1 MSPHDDASL
10 RDLAAGYA
18 LGGLSAEETRAFEA
32 ALARD
37 PSLAAEV
44 AGFREVNALL
54 ADAGGALPADAALKA
69 RVMARVASEKDRR
82 LPAPAREAGA
92 PGRGLLPWA
101 IAAAAALV
109 VTSALLY
116 RDLGRTRTELLVT
129 RADLSL
135 VRDSLATQAQ
145 TLATLLGAGEDLTVV
160 QLTATGTEPPGM
172 RLFWNQ
178 RTGRGVLQAY
188 RLPPAEA
195 GRIYQ
200 LWLIRD
206 GVPVPS
212 QLFNSGADG
221 AALVANFTLPAG
233 AGVTAAAVTEE
244 PAGGSSQPTSP
255 ILLIGTIPTT

>member
-37 PSLAAEV
+37 PSLVAEV
-44 AGFREVNALL
+44 AAFREVNALL
-54 ADAGGALPADAALKA
+54 ADAGGALPADPALKA

-82 LPAPAREAGA
+82 LPAPVREAGA

-109 VTSALLY
+109 VTSGLLY
-116 RDLGRTRTELLVT
+116 RDLGRTRTELLVART
-129 RADLSL
+129 DLSL

-160 QLTATGTEPPGM
+160 QLTATGTEPPGL

-244 PAGGSSQPTSP
+244 PAGGSPQPTSP

>member
-10 RDLAAGYA
+10 RDLAAAYA

-44 AGFREVNALL
+44 ASFREVNALL
-54 ADAGGALPADAALKA
+54 AEAGGTLPADPALKA
-69 RVMARVASEKDRR
+69 RVMARVASEKERQ
-82 LPAPAREAGA
+82 LPAPGRTARPPA
-92 PGRGLLPWA
+92 RGPLPWA
-101 IAAAAALV
+101 IAAAALLV

-116 RDLGRTRTELLVT
+116 RDLGRTRTELQVT
-129 RADLSL
+129 RADLVSA
-135 VRDSLATQAQ
+135 RDSLAVQAQ
-145 TLATLLGAGEDLTVV
+145 TLVTLLGAGEDLAVV
-160 QLTATGTEPPGM
+160 QLTATGAEPPGM

-212 QLFNSGADG
+212 QLFNSGEDG
-221 AALVANFTLPAG
+221 LALVANFTLPTG
-233 AGVTAAAVTEE
+233 EGITAAAVTEE
-244 PAGGSSQPTSP
+244 PAGGSPQPTTP
-255 ILLIGTIPTT
+255 ILLIGTLPTT